1 MVHRDDERLAAA
13 WIPESFADAVHAVAK
28 AAGVSKSEVIRRG
41 ITRELI
47 GVSEPPKKEE
57 AEGG

>member
-1 MVHRDDERLAAA
+1 MAHRDDERLAAA

-41 ITRELI
+41 IAAQLLSVAEAP
-47 GVSEPPKKEE
+47 SEEPHD
-57 AEGG
+57 GG